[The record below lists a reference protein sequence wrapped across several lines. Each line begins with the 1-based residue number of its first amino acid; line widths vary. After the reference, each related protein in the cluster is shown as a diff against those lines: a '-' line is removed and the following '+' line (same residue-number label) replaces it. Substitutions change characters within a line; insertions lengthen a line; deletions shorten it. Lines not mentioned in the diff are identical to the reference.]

1 MTVAAGRDTR
11 RAPARDV
18 ARLLALG
25 RAELD
30 ALFARSEAGPVP
42 DGEYRGTLIAPL
54 SPAFLR
60 GAGALAGG
68 LAWRGKVFDAKA
80 GRVVNRV
87 LPFGLRA
94 VAAEVRRG
102 PSRLDGRECIVL
114 DYSRSSLVARGVR
127 DELRLVRPGLYLGRA
142 HWHASG
148 SPTSRSRP
156 DQRGPESHRGHGPGP
171 GSPSAAEGRVAGCRP
186 FGSVKSAADAS

>member
-1 MTVAAGRDTR
+1 MTVAAGGRDTW

-42 DGEYRGTLIAPL
+42 NGEYRGTLIAPL

-60 GAGALAGG
+60 GAGTLVGS
-68 LAWRGKVFDAKA
+68 LVWRWKVFDAKA

-94 VAAEVRRG
+94 VAAEVG
-102 PSRLDGRECIVL
+102 QEPSRLDGRECIVL
-114 DYSRSSLVARGVR
+114 DYSRSSLVGRGVR
-127 DELRLVRPGLYLGRA
+127 DELRLLRPGLYLGRA
-142 HWHASG
+142 HW
-148 SPTSRSRP
+148 
-156 DQRGPESHRGHGPGP
+156 RGV
-171 GSPSAAEGRVAGCRP
+171 RVAD
-186 FGSVKSAADAS
+186 FALEA

>member
-1 MTVAAGRDTR
+1 MTVAAGGRATR

-18 ARLLALG
+18 ARLLALR

-30 ALFARSEAGPVP
+30 ALFAGSEAGPVP

-54 SPAFLR
+54 SPSFLR
-60 GAGALAGG
+60 SAGALAGG
-68 LAWRGKVFDAKA
+68 LAWRGKVFDAAA

-114 DYSRSSLVARGVR
+114 DYSRSSLVASGVR

-142 HWHASG
+142 HWHG
-148 SPTSRSRP
+148 VRL
-156 DQRGPESHRGHGPGP
+156 
-171 GSPSAAEGRVAGCRP
+171 
-186 FGSVKSAADAS
+186 ADFALEA

>member
-1 MTVAAGRDTR
+1 
-11 RAPARDV
+11 
-18 ARLLALG
+18 
-25 RAELD
+25 
-30 ALFARSEAGPVP
+30 VP

-68 LAWRGKVFDAKA
+68 LAWRGKVFDAAA

-142 HWHASG
+142 HWRGVRFADFRARGLTASHCLA
-148 SPTSRSRP
+148 PHRRQRP
-156 DQRGPESHRGHGPGP
+156 RPPLAVLRR
-171 GSPSAAEGRVAGCRP
+171 AAGRTPLERP
-186 FGSVKSAADAS
+186 KSETDN

>member
-1 MTVAAGRDTR
+1 MTVAAGGRATR

-30 ALFARSEAGPVP
+30 ALFAGSEAGPVP

-60 GAGALAGG
+60 GAGAWAGG
-68 LAWRGKVFDAKA
+68 LAWRGKVFDAAA

-114 DYSRSSLVARGVR
+114 DYSRDRKSTRLNSSHANISYAVFCLKKKNTNSHSHSLSSLT
-127 DELRLVRPGLYLGRA
+127 RL
-142 HWHASG
+142 
-148 SPTSRSRP
+148 
-156 DQRGPESHRGHGPGP
+156 
-171 GSPSAAEGRVAGCRP
+171 
-186 FGSVKSAADAS
+186 

>member
-1 MTVAAGRDTR
+1 MTVAAGGRDTR

-30 ALFARSEAGPVP
+30 ALFAGSEAGPVP

-60 GAGALAGG
+60 GAGTLAGG
-68 LAWRGKVFDAKA
+68 LVWRGKVFDAKA
-80 GRVVNRV
+80 GVVNRV

-142 HWHASG
+142 HWHG
-148 SPTSRSRP
+148 V
-156 DQRGPESHRGHGPGP
+156 
-171 GSPSAAEGRVAGCRP
+171 RVAD
-186 FGSVKSAADAS
+186 FALEA